1 MSNSIFFNINNPD
14 LKTKKIYLFGNGDI
28 AAKTFH
34 KIRFKYKILGIF
46 DNKKTLQGIKT
57 KDGIEILSPKLI
69 KKIKKNTLHI
79 IITTSSYNDVSKQ
92 LNRYGLKAGRD
103 YSVTYL
109 LKDQSTIDDIQ
120 NYECKLSFTSG
131 TFKKNKP
138 NAGGGI
144 YNLTLK
150 KNNWKVEKKISGSCY
165 SIIEKDNNYYF
176 THSEKGLVKSNK
188 SFKILKTFKIESSLR
203 AHGITYSKKYKSFF
217 VACANADKILMIND
231 QLTKITNEFFISNK
245 KKVDEI
251 SRHHCNDCYV
261 KDDSLFVSVFS
272 ISGNYKYD
280 AYDGGIIEIDLKTGK
295 KNSVVKYNLV
305 MPHNVMLINDKF
317 HVLDS
322 LKGNLLTNNF
332 SIQAT
337 FPGFARGLD
346 FDGKYYFIGQS
357 RNRQFS
363 KHRNIMN
370 NVSSDTGIIIFDNA
384 NKVSRFI
391 NLDNEISE
399 VHQILVHK

>member
-1 MSNSIFFNINNPD
+1 MNNLIFFNTNNPN
-14 LKTKKIYLFGNGDI
+14 LITKKIYLFGNGDI
-28 AAKTFH
+28 AAKTIS
-34 KIRFKYKILGIF
+34 KIRFKFKILGIF
-46 DNKKTLQGIKT
+46 DNKKTLWGIKT
-57 KDGIEILSPKLI
+57 KDGLSILSPNFI
-69 KKIKKNTLHI
+69 KKIKKNSFHI

-92 LNRYGLKAGRD
+92 LKSFGLKPNKD
-103 YSVTYL
+103 FSVTYL
-109 LKDQSTIDDIQ
+109 LQDQSTIDEIQ

-131 TFKKNKP
+131 TFKKNKK

-144 YNLTLK
+144 YNLTLN
-150 KNNWKVEKKISGSCY
+150 KNNWKIEKKVSGSCY
-165 SIIEKDNNYYF
+165 SIIENNNHYYF

-188 SFKILKTFKIESSLR
+188 SFKILKVFNLNSSLR
-203 AHGITYSKKYKSFF
+203 AHGISYSKKYKSFF
-217 VACANADKILMIND
+217 VACANADKILMINEN
-231 QLTKITNEFFISNK
+231 LTKITNEFSISNK
-245 KKVDEI
+245 KNEDEI
-251 SRHHCNDCYV
+251 SRHHCNDCFV

-280 AYDGGIIEIDLKTGK
+280 AYDGGIIEIDLNTGEK
-295 KNSVVKYNLV
+295 ISVVKDNLI

-332 SIQAT
+332 SIQGT
-337 FPGFARGLD
+337 FPGFSRGLD

-370 NVSSDTGIIIFDNA
+370 NVSSDTGIIIFDNV
-384 NKVSRFI
+384 NKVSRFL

-399 VHQILVHK
+399 VHQILIHK